1 MTNLLEAV
9 PTAKWSWTLLIGSTT
24 SPEKLKREG
33 DVLVDL
39 LVFNPEAVESI
50 NEDSAYVKISN
61 VGPNDHGIG
70 IWKNIA
76 FFLFFGK
83 GNGFPVNL
91 SNLVIVPSGYAED
104 LRVPNDIN

>member
-61 VGPNDHGIG
+61 VGPNDHGTG
-70 IWKNIA
+70 IWKNNA
-76 FFLFFGK
+76 FFLFSEKVIGSQSICRI
-83 GNGFPVNL
+83 L
-91 SNLVIVPSGYAED
+91 SLCLPAM
-104 LRVPNDIN
+104 LRT